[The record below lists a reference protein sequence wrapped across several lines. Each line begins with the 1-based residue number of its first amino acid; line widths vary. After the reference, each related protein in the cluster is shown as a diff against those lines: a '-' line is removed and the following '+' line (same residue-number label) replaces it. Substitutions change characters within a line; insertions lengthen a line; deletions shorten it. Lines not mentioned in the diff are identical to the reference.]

1 MEDSDDIEIVQDR
14 PQLLIQGRRDNE
26 DEDEEDELLC
36 SLIEQR
42 KHIEIQTQLKEKPF
56 PNTVSYNQCEG
67 AEVIDDPQASQTL
80 KRLRE
85 SQVNKLIEKE
95 ISQLVSGMDLL
106 RMGNRTPQA
115 QDQEIMV
122 IDDEN
127 DEDLI
132 EISFEILLTEDS
144 GNEQEEER
152 WKQHDRPV
160 LLIESESDEE
170 EGEIV
175 SEDEVVIED
184 DEDVQFIGQTDS
196 IEIVELVAP
205 VPLQS
210 REKRRLITEEIK
222 DVAIVEQKSKPKLTD
237 Q

>member
-1 MEDSDDIEIVQDR
+1 
-14 PQLLIQGRRDNE
+14 
-26 DEDEEDELLC
+26 
-36 SLIEQR
+36 
-42 KHIEIQTQLKEKPF
+42 
-56 PNTVSYNQCEG
+56 
-67 AEVIDDPQASQTL
+67 
-80 KRLRE
+80 
-85 SQVNKLIEKE
+85 
-95 ISQLVSGMDLL
+95 
-106 RMGNRTPQA
+106 MGNRTPQA

-237 Q
+237 

>member
-1 MEDSDDIEIVQDR
+1 
-14 PQLLIQGRRDNE
+14 
-26 DEDEEDELLC
+26 
-36 SLIEQR
+36 
-42 KHIEIQTQLKEKPF
+42 
-56 PNTVSYNQCEG
+56 
-67 AEVIDDPQASQTL
+67 
-80 KRLRE
+80 
-85 SQVNKLIEKE
+85 
-95 ISQLVSGMDLL
+95 
-106 RMGNRTPQA
+106 MGNRTPQA

-144 GNEQEEER
+144 GNEQEEEK

-184 DEDVQFIGQTDS
+184 DEDV
-196 IEIVELVAP
+196 
-205 VPLQS
+205 
-210 REKRRLITEEIK
+210 
-222 DVAIVEQKSKPKLTD
+222 
-237 Q
+237 

>member
-1 MEDSDDIEIVQDR
+1 
-14 PQLLIQGRRDNE
+14 
-26 DEDEEDELLC
+26 
-36 SLIEQR
+36 
-42 KHIEIQTQLKEKPF
+42 
-56 PNTVSYNQCEG
+56 
-67 AEVIDDPQASQTL
+67 
-80 KRLRE
+80 
-85 SQVNKLIEKE
+85 
-95 ISQLVSGMDLL
+95 MDLL

-184 DEDVQFIGQTDS
+184 DED
-196 IEIVELVAP
+196 E
-205 VPLQS
+205 
-210 REKRRLITEEIK
+210 
-222 DVAIVEQKSKPKLTD
+222 DV
-237 Q
+237 